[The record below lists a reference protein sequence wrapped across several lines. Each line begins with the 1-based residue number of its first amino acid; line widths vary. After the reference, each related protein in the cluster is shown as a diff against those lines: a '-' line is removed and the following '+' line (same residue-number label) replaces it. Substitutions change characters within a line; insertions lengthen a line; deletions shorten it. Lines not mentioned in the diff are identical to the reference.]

1 MNKMFFQ
8 LFLDFSARCCYNS
21 YNNRKKCL
29 TIQPTACTIG
39 KISKYFLCHDCIVE
53 RRKQNMNKEAYDR
66 MIMNT
71 TQFDEEDVIV
81 TSGEEQQS
89 DNPPV
94 FTPDEYEMPIGI

>member
-1 MNKMFFQ
+1 
-8 LFLDFSARCCYNS
+8 
-21 YNNRKKCL
+21 
-29 TIQPTACTIG
+29 
-39 KISKYFLCHDCIVE
+39 
-53 RRKQNMNKEAYDR
+53 MNKEAYDR